1 MEIVE
6 LEIVGRIRF
15 DMEDRVYVKSRLNV
29 ALQMCFPCYY
39 LYQSM
44 YEAASANL
52 QAAVTFTC
60 HYMASLVTLISAHHV
75 EGVRCECNL

>member
-29 ALQMCFPCYY
+29 ALQMCFPCYI
-39 LYQSM
+39 LS
-44 YEAASANL
+44 SVN
-52 QAAVTFTC
+52 V
-60 HYMASLVTLISAHHV
+60 
-75 EGVRCECNL
+75 